1 MSPRIPLVLA
11 ALLLSAA
18 SPAAEPLKH
27 QIGFSPCWEGRVCA
41 LDLVLQA
48 IDQAKPRQRLWMA
61 AYGLTSKPIE
71 AALITAHHRGA
82 DVRIVADEKSNRR
95 NAVIHRLLAAGVPVR
110 FSDRYAIMHN
120 KFMVI
125 GSDTVETGSFNFT
138 ASAAKRN
145 AENVM
150 VIRGEPKIA
159 KQYADEW
166 LRLWEEAG
174 PIIYPSSDNIN
185 NKSIQK

>member
-1 MSPRIPLVLA
+1 MSPRIPLILA
-11 ALLLSAA
+11 ALFLSTASAA
-18 SPAAEPLKH
+18 TEPLKH
-27 QIGFSPCWEGRVCA
+27 QVGFSPCWEGRVCA

-48 IDQAKPRQRLWMA
+48 IDQTKPRQRLWMA

-71 AALITAHHRGA
+71 AALIAAHHRGA

-95 NAVIHRLLAAGVPVR
+95 NLVTHRLSAAGIAIR

-120 KFMVI
+120 KFIVI
-125 GSDTVETGSFNFT
+125 GTDTVETGSFNFT
-138 ASAAKRN
+138 TSATKRN
-145 AENVM
+145 AENVI

-159 KQYADEW
+159 QQYADEW

-174 PIIYPSSDNIN
+174 PIAYPSSDNIN